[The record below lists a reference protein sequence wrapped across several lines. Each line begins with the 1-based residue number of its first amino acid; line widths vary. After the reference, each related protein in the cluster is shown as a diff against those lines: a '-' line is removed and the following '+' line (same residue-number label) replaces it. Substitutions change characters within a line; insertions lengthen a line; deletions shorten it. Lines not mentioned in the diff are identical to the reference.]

1 MCAKLRLVSFVLGLL
16 CLHFDFKRT
25 KLALAFQSLLS
36 KLAFV
41 LNGVLLVLFNEDHV
55 WLLLFDLVLCML
67 LLQFQ
72 PSFLDHSIYVSL
84 GFLYLLLFGLD
95 FIVHRKI
102 LGLLYCVSSTFDN
115 IPSHL
120 LLKGTLLVS
129 LELELIEA
137 LERLLD
143 FFVFHVHLAL
153 EV

>member
-1 MCAKLRLVSFVLGLL
+1 MRAKLSLVSFVLGLL
-16 CLHFDFKRT
+16 GLHFDFKRT

-72 PSFLDHSIYVSL
+72 PSFLDHSINVSL
-84 GFLYLLLFGLD
+84 GFLYLLLFRLD

-102 LGLLYCVSSTFDN
+102 LGLLYCVCSTFYN
-115 IPSHL
+115 IPPHL
-120 LLKGTLLVS
+120 FLKSALLVR
-129 LELELIEA
+129 LKFELIQA
-137 LERLLD
+137 LQ
-143 FFVFHVHLAL
+143 
-153 EV
+153 